1 MSQPATQPVR
11 AGGRF
16 RFVRDLWTAL
26 TDPHAYTRDA
36 YRDIARILEDAGW
49 ADPDPADDLDRL
61 RSAAADHLRPGDLP
75 LVQAVLADHRPLP
88 EVAAALGRDPAD
100 LERAVADF
108 QKFAAAAAGPV
119 AATPPAGAQ
128 FAP

>member
-1 MSQPATQPVR
+1 MSRVVTQPVR

-16 RFVRDLWTAL
+16 PFFRDLWTAL
-26 TDPHAYTRDA
+26 TDPHAHTRDA
-36 YRDIARILEDAGW
+36 YRDIARILHEAGW
-49 ADPDPADDLDRL
+49 ADPDPEPADDLNRL
-61 RSAAADHLRPGDLP
+61 RATAGEYLRPDDLP
-75 LVQAVLADHRPLP
+75 LIQALVTDIRPLP

-119 AATPPAGAQ
+119 G
-128 FAP
+128 